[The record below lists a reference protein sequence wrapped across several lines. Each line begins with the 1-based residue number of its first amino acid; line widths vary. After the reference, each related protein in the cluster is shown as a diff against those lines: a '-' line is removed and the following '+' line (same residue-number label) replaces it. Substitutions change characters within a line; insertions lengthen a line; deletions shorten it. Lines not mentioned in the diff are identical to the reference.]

1 MNYKYGLMMLI
12 YRLNNAGCSISRV
25 VSWSNKDIELGSQ
38 LSPTNLYNGLI
49 NNEDG
54 VLTLNPSPTD
64 IAIIISNIP
73 TFNTHDINA
82 VQLFNNISTT
92 LGNRAIV
99 LAIVLYNR
107 KNDRVLTTISAQSN
121 EISERFSVYSFDFPS
136 IDTYTLGFSCGG
148 IFPSYGAYLNLVT

>member
-12 YRLNNAGCSISRV
+12 YWLNNASSLISRV

-82 VQLFNNISTT
+82 VQLLISTT

-99 LAIVLYNR
+99 SAIVLYNR
-107 KNDRVLTTISAQSN
+107 KK
-121 EISERFSVYSFDFPS
+121 
-136 IDTYTLGFSCGG
+136 
-148 IFPSYGAYLNLVT
+148 

>member
-1 MNYKYGLMMLI
+1 MMLI
-12 YRLNNAGCSISRV
+12 YWLNNASSLISRV

-73 TFNTHDINA
+73 TFNTHDVNA
-82 VQLFNNISTT
+82 VQLFNKISTT

-136 IDTYTLGFSCGG
+136 IDTYT
-148 IFPSYGAYLNLVT
+148 

>member
-12 YRLNNAGCSISRV
+12 YWLNNASSSISRV

-107 KNDRVLTTISAQSN
+107 KK
-121 EISERFSVYSFDFPS
+121 
-136 IDTYTLGFSCGG
+136 
-148 IFPSYGAYLNLVT
+148 

>member
-1 MNYKYGLMMLI
+1 MMLI
-12 YRLNNAGCSISRV
+12 YWLNNASSLISRV

-82 VQLFNNISTT
+82 VQLLISTI

-99 LAIVLYNR
+99 SAIVLYNR
-107 KNDRVLTTISAQSN
+107 KHDRVLTTISAQSN
-121 EISERFSVYSFDFPS
+121 EISERFSVFSFDFPS

-148 IFPSYGAYLNLVT
+148 IFPSDGAYLNLVT

>member
-1 MNYKYGLMMLI
+1 MMLI
-12 YRLNNAGCSISRV
+12 YWLNNASSLISRV

-82 VQLFNNISTT
+82 VQLFNKISTT

-136 IDTYTLGFSCGG
+136 IDTYT
-148 IFPSYGAYLNLVT
+148 